1 MEEKTSYSQNSYL
14 KQPKSLK
21 AQKPWSIHEIG
32 IATRR
37 QHCAVRTRL
46 HPGMGSCAGNSVK
59 WNGSPGWDTHPA
71 IDHVQ
76 SVYTLT
82 HTGSEV
88 GWWGEDINHYIWM
101 FLGCF
106 IFLSSGL
113 SLIFFFFFKH
123 SLMAKYVF
131 PWNWNLGWWFY
142 ILKAFFVTHSWPAIG
157 FCNTPQAHRGW
168 VSCFLGFV
176 PTF

>member
-14 KQPKSLK
+14 KQPKSPK

-113 SLIFFFFFKH
+113 SLIFFFFFQAFPH
-123 SLMAKYVF
+123 GQVCVSLELKSRLMVLYFKSFLCDSFLACDR
-131 PWNWNLGWWFY
+131 
-142 ILKAFFVTHSWPAIG
+142 IL
-157 FCNTPQAHRGW
+157 
-168 VSCFLGFV
+168 
-176 PTF
+176 